1 MNKKQGWIKIHR
13 DLLDSNFW
21 KLSKGEKLS
30 KREAWLEILLL
41 ANHSTSKFMNNG
53 IITIVERGQ
62 LVRSKGELS
71 KRWNWN
77 RKTTR
82 NFLKKL
88 ESTQQITQEI
98 SNSTTII
105 TVVNYEKYQN
115 LEVPTTQ
122 QTTQQTTH
130 IQECNKNIL
139 KNVKEQQAPDE
150 PDLCVENLDK
160 LSGKNERDISKDPL
174 GDYQFTEPK
183 EQAALSEIDK
193 ELEWASFI
201 KLYPSEAD
209 MGLKN
214 KNGRGTAKKR
224 FFKFSP
230 DDRMRIIQELKNAQP
245 SILKNR
251 YLTWMSSLLKDNTE
265 ANSLIEEIRAIKP
278 SVERKKN
285 IGHRA
290 MDGFQSSLKPD
301 GTKDYSKAP
310 PGTTVNIID
319 GDAIV
324 AELRAK
330 GLLK

>member
-1 MNKKQGWIKIHR
+1 MIQIDQGR
-13 DLLDSNFW
+13 ESA
-21 KLSKGEKLS
+21 KLPLTPGGHLNLKEK
-30 KREAWLEILLL
+30 
-41 ANHSTSKFMNNG
+41 
-53 IITIVERGQ
+53 
-62 LVRSKGELS
+62 
-71 KRWNWN
+71 
-77 RKTTR
+77 
-82 NFLKKL
+82 
-88 ESTQQITQEI
+88 
-98 SNSTTII
+98 
-105 TVVNYEKYQN
+105 EK
-115 LEVPTTQ
+115 E
-122 QTTQQTTH
+122 
-130 IQECNKNIL
+130 
-139 KNVKEQQAPDE
+139 KEQQAPDE
-150 PDLCVENLDK
+150 PASCV
-160 LSGKNERDISKDPL
+160 KNIKPPVKRKEKAKKSTKDIKDPL

-285 IGHRA
+285 SGHRA
-290 MDGFQSSLKPD
+290 MDGFQSSLRPD

-310 PGTTVNIID
+310 PGTTVNVID
-319 GDAIV
+319 GNAIV